1 MLHQSPDAESPCR
14 SPGVHGSLQVPDFNL
29 AVVGSTDNPLA
40 VEPDAAHQLL
50 VALEDPETGAA
61 LDVPEPD
68 GVVGATADD
77 QPVVVLQAGDASL
90 VSVQSSHKLARAGGP
105 DLGRKIRVRIENQQE
120 EAKAAHLD
128 SSVSAG
134 RDDVLL
140 IKVDNVDGGS
150 ETANYMNYS
159 PLTTDCC
166 RGVPIKILR
175 FPGC

>member
-90 VSVQSSHKLARAGGP
+90 VTVQSPHKLAGAGGP
-105 DLGRKIRVRIENQQE
+105 NLQQ
-120 EAKAAHLD
+120 
-128 SSVSAG
+128 
-134 RDDVLL
+134 
-140 IKVDNVDGGS
+140 
-150 ETANYMNYS
+150 S
-159 PLTTDCC
+159 PELEDKSDH
-166 RGVPIKILR
+166 PEIS
-175 FPGC
+175 P